1 MYTKIDETTQA
12 TDRKMQ
18 ILNDKLVKEQ
28 RDMKSEIQRE
38 IVKVSTLFKEEI
50 SSSNNNMNA
59 QFAEMKSL
67 IQQLSK
73 SE

>member
-1 MYTKIDETTQA
+1 
-12 TDRKMQ
+12 
-18 ILNDKLVKEQ
+18 
-28 RDMKSEIQRE
+28 MKREIQRE

-50 SSSNNNMNA
+50 SSSNKKAELVREEMNA
-59 QFAEMKSL
+59 QFAEIKSL